1 MSSPADPL
9 NRIARALGDI
19 RERVVFIGGSIAP
32 LLQLLPPMPRA
43 RPTDDVGA
51 LLVSATYSE
60 SASLAKAVSAL
71 GFRRDISSKHA
82 HRWIGPDGD
91 KLDLVPFEE
100 HAGATGSALE
110 SVAAATAVETELEPG
125 LTIRHVTAPAFIA
138 MKLAAHA
145 DRFADD
151 PFASRDLQDV
161 FAVVA
166 SRPAIVDEMT
176 AAPAEIRSFASER
189 LRKLLAHP
197 DAEEIVAAHLNDAR
211 PLAPVVQQTLEN
223 CRAMAGLP

>member
-1 MSSPADPL
+1 
-9 NRIARALGDI
+9 
-19 RERVVFIGGSIAP
+19 
-32 LLQLLPPMPRA
+32 MPRA
-43 RPTDDVGA
+43 RPTDDVDA
-51 LLVSATYSE
+51 LLVSGTYSE
-60 SASLAKAVSAL
+60 SESLAKAVSAL
-71 GFRRDISSKHA
+71 GFRRDITSKHV
-82 HRWIGPDGD
+82 HRWISPDGD
-91 KLDLVPFEE
+91 KLDLVPFGE

-110 SVAAATAVETELEPG
+110 AVAAATAVETELEPE

-166 SRPAIVDEMT
+166 SRPAIVDEMK

-211 PLAPVVQQTLEN
+211 PLAPAVQRTLEHSH
-223 CRAMAGLP
+223 AMAGLS